1 MAPRHNV
8 FSDCVWIP
16 GTGRGP
22 EQSTI
27 WVHTPKTGQ
36 FRVFHTTSVEPDRS
50 VCSSI
55 LQPNTCGISP
65 DPSSYPLFPPRSRR
79 LIQSYKFTCNPQQS
93 MKSQHN
99 RRTVGPE
106 NIEQVYR
113 GTRETSRPN
122 CSPIVSGFQGRF
134 RIAAGF
140 KTGPRQTLKHAELG
154 HRR

>member
-36 FRVFHTTSVEPDRS
+36 FHVFHTISVEPDRS

-93 MKSQHN
+93 LKSQHN
-99 RRTVGPE
+99 RRTRRAVE
-106 NIEQVYR
+106 YR
-113 GTRETSRPN
+113 TRVQRNQRWRPGTPVLRLWRD
-122 CSPIVSGFQGRF
+122 
-134 RIAAGF
+134 
-140 KTGPRQTLKHAELG
+140 PRNKARL
-154 HRR
+154 

>member
-1 MAPRHNV
+1 MCRGILNKSIEEPEVAPRHNV

-55 LQPNTCGISP
+55 LQPNTCGTSP
-65 DPSSYPLFPPRSRR
+65 DPSCYPLFPPLSRC
-79 LIQSYKFTCNPQQS
+79 LTQSCKSTCNPQS
-93 MKSQHN
+93 PLKSQYN
-99 RRTVGPE
+99 RRTNVPW
-106 NIEQVYR
+106 NIELEHR
-113 GTRETSRPN
+113 GTRETSRHVF
-122 CSPIVSGFQGRF
+122 SPIV
-134 RIAAGF
+134 A
-140 KTGPRQTLKHAELG
+140 
-154 HRR
+154 

>member
-36 FRVFHTTSVEPDRS
+36 FRVFHTISVEPDRS

-65 DPSSYPLFPPRSRR
+65 DPSCHPLFPPRSRR
-79 LIQSYKFTCNPQQS
+79 LIQSYKFTCNPS
-93 MKSQHN
+93 N
-99 RRTVGPE
+99 LTAIGERVVPW
-106 NIEQVYR
+106 NIELEYR
-113 GTRETSRPN
+113 RFEVAPWHVAFSDCVGIPEYPTARPQ
-122 CSPIVSGFQGRF
+122 CLSI
-134 RIAAGF
+134 
-140 KTGPRQTLKHAELG
+140 
-154 HRR
+154 HRLCHNLANHNTMS